1 VHTTL
6 RFARDAAVVV
16 LTAGGDGGG
25 DGGDDGG
32 DGGDDGG
39 ACGLAVKRRV
49 RHANATARL
58 TTKPPLC
65 QECAKT
71 GKHSPTIRGTEWTRT
86 SR

>member
-1 VHTTL
+1 M
-6 RFARDAAVVV
+6 RFARDAAVVLLVV
-16 LTAGGDGGG
+16 LALPVVTTVVT
-25 DGGDDGG
+25 GGDDGA
-32 DGGDDGG
+32 
-39 ACGLAVKRRV
+39 ACGLAAKRRV

>member
-1 VHTTL
+1 M
-6 RFARDAAVVV
+6 RFARDAAVVLLVV
-16 LTAGGDGGG
+16 LALAGGDGGG

-32 DGGDDGG
+32 PPRKRDGTPDDQ
-39 ACGLAVKRRV
+39 
-49 RHANATARL
+49 T
-58 TTKPPLC
+58 PLC